1 MKQCQ
6 QLLDISKKNAF
17 LVQTVDKPTRITEYT
32 ENLLDLFFSN
42 NQSLINRC
50 EVLPGIADHDAIFV
64 ESSLRPMRV
73 RKPPRKVYLYKKADF
88 DSLRDELSAY
98 LPEFTDNTANIS
110 VDHTWKAFENKL
122 KSLISKYIPTKTLSA
137 NKVQKPWI
145 TKTIKSLHRKRN
157 KLHSKF
163 KSTGS
168 LKDRRRYLHAKK
180 ETQKQERQEYW
191 RYIENLIEV
200 DPTYTEQHSKQK

>member
-6 QLLDISKKNAF
+6 QLLDIAKNAF

-73 RKPPRKVYLYKKADF
+73 RKPPRKVHLYKKADF

-98 LPEFTDNTANIS
+98 LPEFTKKNCQHLSRPHLEGFREQTEVADQQVYPNKDPLGEQSPKTM
-110 VDHTWKAFENKL
+110 DHKN
-122 KSLISKYIPTKTLSA
+122 
-137 NKVQKPWI
+137 NQV
-145 TKTIKSLHRKRN
+145 
-157 KLHSKF
+157 
-163 KSTGS
+163 STS
-168 LKDRRRYLHAKK
+168 KK
-180 ETQKQERQEYW
+180 EQTSFQ
-191 RYIENLIEV
+191 I
-200 DPTYTEQHSKQK
+200 